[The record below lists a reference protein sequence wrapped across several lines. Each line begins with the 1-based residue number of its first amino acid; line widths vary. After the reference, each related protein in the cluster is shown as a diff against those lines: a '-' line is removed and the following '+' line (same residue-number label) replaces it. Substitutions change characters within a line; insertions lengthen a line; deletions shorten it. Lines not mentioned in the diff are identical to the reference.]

1 MRLPNVG
8 KFSQGRF
15 LKKALRQ
22 ALWLISLL
30 IIIGLAGIS
39 VACSPSGSDSDTGQP
54 RAAIID
60 QLCSTQPNDDFI
72 NQVNRDL
79 EAFGFAVHVYQGN
92 DVTVDLYRHL
102 PKCGYKII
110 VFRVHSGL
118 IEAQGQELLKTAIFT
133 NEPYSPHKYVAEQ
146 ANHELP
152 IVRVKEGEPLFFGID
167 SKFVTESMEGR
178 FDDTV
183 IVVAGCSCLYFEDLA
198 QAFISEGTSAFL
210 AWDRSVD
217 AAYVDRATACFVTEL
232 CMEGIT
238 IEQAV
243 NTTMIKEGQDPTY
256 FATLRYFPSEN
267 GNQTLKQLV
276 QQALR
281 DGGN

>member
-1 MRLPNVG
+1 M
-8 KFSQGRF
+8 FSQGRF

-22 ALWLISLL
+22 ASWLISLL
-30 IIIGLAGIS
+30 IIIGLAAIS
-39 VACSPSGSDSDTGQP
+39 VACSPSGCDSDTGQP

-60 QLCSTQPNDDFI
+60 QLYSTQPNDDFI

-79 EAFGFAVHVYQGN
+79 EAFGFAVHVYQGD

-102 PKCGYKII
+102 PKFGYKII

-118 IEAQGQELLKTAIFT
+118 FEAQGQELPKTAIFT

-167 SKFVTESMEGR
+167 SRFVTESMEGR

-198 QAFISEGTSAFL
+198 QAFISEGASAFL

-217 AAYVDRATACFVTEL
+217 AAYVDRAAACLVTEL
-232 CMEGIT
+232 CMEGTT
-238 IEQAV
+238 IEEAV
-243 NTTMIKEGQDPTY
+243 NTTMIEEGQDPTY
-256 FATLRYFPSEN
+256 FATLRCFPSQN
-267 GNQTLKQLV
+267 DDQTLKQLI
-276 QQALR
+276 R
-281 DGGN
+281 

>member
-1 MRLPNVG
+1 MPPASWLV
-8 KFSQGRF
+8 SIVVIA
-15 LKKALRQ
+15 AL
-22 ALWLISLL
+22 AAISL
-30 IIIGLAGIS
+30 
-39 VACSPSGSDSDTGQP
+39 ACSTSSSDIQTGQP
-54 RAAIID
+54 KAAIID
-60 QLCSTQPNDDFI
+60 QLCSTQPNTDFI
-72 NQVNRDL
+72 NKVTREL
-79 EAFGFAVHVYQGN
+79 EAFGLPVDVYQGD
-92 DVTVDLYRHL
+92 DVTVDLFREL
-102 PKCGYKII
+102 PKYGYRMI

-118 IEAQGQELLKTAIFT
+118 IEAEGGKLLKTAIFT

-146 ANHELP
+146 VNRELP

-167 SKFVTESMEGR
+167 SKFVTQSMEGR

-198 QAFISEGTSAFL
+198 QAFICEGASAFL

-217 AAYVDRATACFVTEL
+217 AAYVDKATACLVTEL
-232 CMEGIT
+232 CIEGIT

-256 FATLRYFPSEN
+256 FAALRYFPSEN

>member
-1 MRLPNVG
+1 LRLPDVG
-8 KFSQGRF
+8 EFSQGR
-15 LKKALRQ
+15 LLRRGLPL
-22 ALWLISLL
+22 ASWLVSIVVIAGLAAISL
-30 IIIGLAGIS
+30 
-39 VACSPSGSDSDTGQP
+39 ACSPSSSASDAGQP
-54 RAAIID
+54 KAAIID

-72 NQVNRDL
+72 SQITQEL
-79 EAFGFAVHVYQGN
+79 EAFGFTVDVYQGD
-92 DVTVDLYRHL
+92 DVTVDLYREL
-102 PKCGYKII
+102 PKYGYRMI

-118 IEAQGQELLKTAIFT
+118 IEAEGGKLAKTAIFT

-146 ANHELP
+146 VNRELP

-178 FDDTV
+178 FDETV

-198 QAFISEGTSAFL
+198 QAFISEGASAFL

-217 AAYVDRATACFVTEL
+217 AAYVDKATACLVREL
-232 CMEGIT
+232 CIEGIT

-256 FATLRYFPSEN
+256 FAALRYFPSEN
-267 GNQTLKQLV
+267 GNQTLRQLV
-276 QQALR
+276 QKALP